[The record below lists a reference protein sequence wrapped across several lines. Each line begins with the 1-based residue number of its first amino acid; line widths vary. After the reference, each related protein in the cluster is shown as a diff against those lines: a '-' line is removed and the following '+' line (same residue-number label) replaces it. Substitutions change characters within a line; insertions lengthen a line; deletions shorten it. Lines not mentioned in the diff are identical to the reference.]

1 MLLIDALKREA
12 GLSEAEFYRL
22 VVSRAVNEK
31 DGTLTRELL
40 ARLQPVP
47 KPTLPDVRFSIP
59 ASASPVDK
67 VVAIID
73 AVADGKCPPDVGDM
87 MIGMIKNM
95 LDIYNVTELADKVK
109 AIEERL
115 GALGQ

>member
-22 VVSRAVNEK
+22 VVKRAVEEK

-47 KPTLPDVRFSIP
+47 KPTLPDVRFDIP
-59 ASASPVDK
+59 ATASPVDK